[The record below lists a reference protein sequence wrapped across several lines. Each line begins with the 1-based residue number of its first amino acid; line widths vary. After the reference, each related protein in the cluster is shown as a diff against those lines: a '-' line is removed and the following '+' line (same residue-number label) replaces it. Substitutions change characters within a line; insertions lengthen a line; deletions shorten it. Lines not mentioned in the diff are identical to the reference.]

1 MVLQADGGVLDIAS
15 LAAYVALNS
24 TRIPKVET
32 VPGPGGVH
40 DEFELEA
47 DYGAVRRLNATN
59 MPVLITFLKVG
70 TQFIADA
77 TAKEQACGACSISV
91 CVNKRGDVLGLS
103 KSDSGAI
110 TMNEV
115 YHTIRVSEH
124 RCPMLRIRSCRADLL
139 FVFCALLVVHNNCSV
154 RRAFHRSCSKTP
166 RR

>member
-1 MVLQADGGVLDIAS
+1 MRPEHITDLTQLCIIPGKYCWVLNVDIMVLQADGSVLDIAS

-47 DYGAVRRLNATN
+47 DYGAVRRLDASS

-91 CVNKRGDVLGLS
+91 CVNKRGDVLGVS
-103 KSDSGAI
+103 KSDGGSIA
-110 TMNEV
+110 MNEV
-115 YHTIRVSEH
+115 YHAIRVSG
-124 RCPMLRIRSCRADLL
+124 RWLISR
-139 FVFCALLVVHNNCSV
+139 NN
-154 RRAFHRSCSKTP
+154 
-166 RR
+166 